1 MIIVYPNSIEFPM
14 EKKKIDRIID
24 IIRENMVVG
33 AGGFTSS
40 GDQTRAGFDPV
51 LGNVMKRK
59 NYVKGGTGSR
69 KKWLDYLKS
78 NNGRRN

>member
-1 MIIVYPNSIEFPM
+1 MIIVYQNSIEFPM

-51 LGNVMKRK
+51 LSNVVRRK
-59 NYVKGGTGSR
+59 SYLKSGTGSR

-78 NNGRRN
+78 NNGRRH

>member
-1 MIIVYPNSIEFPM
+1 M

-51 LGNVMKRK
+51 LSNVVRRK
-59 NYVKGGTGSR
+59 SYLKSGTGSR

-78 NNGRRN
+78 NNGRRH